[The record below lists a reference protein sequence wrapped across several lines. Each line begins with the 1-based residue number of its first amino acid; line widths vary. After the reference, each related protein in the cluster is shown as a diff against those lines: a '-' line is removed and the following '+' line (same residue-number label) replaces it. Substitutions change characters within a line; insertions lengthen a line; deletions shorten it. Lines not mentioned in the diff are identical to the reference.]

1 MSWRRWT
8 TSPVSGS
15 TKVVTIDQT
24 PGLGS
29 GGEGVEVVVPV
40 SRRQGRVGKKAP
52 KRGGER
58 RKTGE
63 GRRSAVQWRGRSTAR
78 KDAAGF
84 VGDHTKN
91 KGARYVN
98 GLRGFPYFLLL
109 GLLSPPLTLD
119 PSFLAPASF
128 CAKTPD
134 PHRMANNDCPALVA
148 SPNPKGVAQLKI
160 PHCNDSG

>member
-8 TSPVSGS
+8 TPPVSGS
-15 TKVVTIDQT
+15 TKIVTIDQT

-29 GGEGVEVVVPV
+29 GGEGDEVVVPFLED
-40 SRRQGRVGKKAP
+40 RGGREKKP
-52 KRGGER
+52 RGGGGER
-58 RKTGE
+58 RKTGK

-98 GLRGFPYFLLL
+98 GLRVFPYFLLL
-109 GLLSPPLTLD
+109 GLLSPAAHPRSLLPRTRVVLRENTGSAPD
-119 PSFLAPASF
+119 GKQRLSCVGGFTKPQRCGPIKNPSLQ
-128 CAKTPD
+128 
-134 PHRMANNDCPALVA
+134 R
-148 SPNPKGVAQLKI
+148 
-160 PHCNDSG
+160 